1 MEKKSLL
8 DKIDT
13 KEINNEKSPFS
24 NKRKKSRPV
33 QVREYQYEKL
43 REKAFKEN
51 KKLVDIVEDIF
62 NEYFSNH
69 N

>member
-13 KEINNEKSPFS
+13 KNLTEEKSPFS
-24 NKRKKSRPV
+24 NKRKKSKPI

-43 REKAFKEN
+43 REKAFRED
-51 KKLVDIVEDIF
+51 KKLVDIVEEIF
-62 NEYFSNH
+62 NDYFAKN
-69 N
+69 